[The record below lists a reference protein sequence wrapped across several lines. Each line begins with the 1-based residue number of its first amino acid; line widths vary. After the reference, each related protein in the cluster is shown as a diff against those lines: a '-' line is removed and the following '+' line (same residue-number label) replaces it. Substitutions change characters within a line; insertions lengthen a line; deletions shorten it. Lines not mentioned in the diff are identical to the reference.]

1 MTPGRKALSLRSL
14 LTGIALAGVMFVL
27 ILIAEIAFVIAP
39 TADVLRG
46 HAGELLTE
54 NGAIRQHLNTLRA
67 AHDGV
72 VAVLDTSLA
81 RGALLERQRATAL
94 AAPIRGR
101 LDSVVAM
108 RTSMQLDIVP
118 ATMRLHLA
126 TAVETETN
134 AGLTILDAIRTMEA
148 GRTDEAA
155 RQLRRAEMLLDSTA
169 LHLEAAQGAAIS
181 DLLAREGR
189 LLESTRMV
197 SRWAIGWGLLG
208 AVLLAF
214 ASWMIRERVY
224 RPIAELETAVARVTT
239 GDLSADA
246 RVARDD
252 ELGRLAA
259 HFNTMTNVLRERA
272 AQDTRRHETLTER
285 FGRILD
291 ESSNEIYLFDATTL
305 RFVQAN
311 RGVLTNLG
319 YSMEELSA
327 LTPFD
332 VLRDVERET
341 VETALAALRNGEQQS
356 VVLTCS
362 QRRRDGSVYPVE
374 IRLQLSPADDTP
386 VFVAIVEDVS
396 ERSRARELNERLRQ
410 FAIAEQ
416 RVLGSGDL
424 PAALERITEFVADTL
439 RVARTGVWG
448 YHLDRLT
455 CLDVFDQATRKHD
468 EGAERRWDRHPEYFA
483 AIREGVPLVVPN
495 VAADPRTRSL
505 TSAEPARGDVTAQ
518 FDVPVRVAGRLV
530 AVLANEHVG
539 GPRRWT
545 AEEQTF
551 AASVTSFIAL
561 AIEATER
568 TRLEERLAQAQ
579 KLESIGR
586 LAGGVAHD
594 FNNLL
599 TAIIGN
605 VEIARGTVSAG
616 APILLELHEI
626 ESAARRAADLSR
638 QLLTFARHQVV
649 QPRVVHLNELA
660 RGADKLL
667 RRLLGEDIEL
677 VTLLEPD
684 LGSVRIDPGQFEQV
698 IVNLAVNARDAMPNG
713 GRLTIETSNI
723 ALDEEYAATHTGVVP
738 GEYVQL
744 AVSDTGHGMDRE
756 TLSRLFEPFFTTKDQ
771 GRGTGLGLAI
781 CYGIVRQAGGAI
793 WAYSEP
799 GRGATFKVYLPRVDA
814 APDVE
819 PAMELPDA
827 APRGRETVL
836 LVEDEGQIRHLAAR
850 VLEGQGYE
858 VITASDGIEAVR
870 IGRERLREIDALVTD
885 VVLPLL
891 GGREVA
897 ARLRQERP
905 TLPVLYVSGYTRG
918 TIPDGELLDPNTA
931 FLSKPFT
938 PRLLAERV
946 REVLDRVA
954 SRNGQG

>member
-1 MTPGRKALSLRSL
+1 MTAPKKALSLRSL

-27 ILIAEIAFVIAP
+27 ILIVEIAFVIAP
-39 TADVLRG
+39 RADVLRG

-67 AHDGV
+67 SHDGV
-72 VAVLDTSLA
+72 VAVLDTSIA
-81 RGALLERQRATAL
+81 RRTRLERERATML
-94 AAPIRGR
+94 SAPIRAR

-108 RTSMQLDIVP
+108 RTSKQLDAVP

-134 AGLTILDAIRTMEA
+134 AGLTILDAIRAMEA
-148 GRTDEAA
+148 GRASEAMS
-155 RQLRRAEMLLDSTA
+155 QLQRAEALLDSTA
-169 LHLEAAQGAAIS
+169 LHLEAAQGDAIS
-181 DLLAREGR
+181 DLLAREGQ

-197 SRWAIGWGLLG
+197 SRWALGWGLLG

-214 ASWMIRERVY
+214 ATWMVRERVY

-259 HFNTMTNVLRERA
+259 HFNAMTNVLRARA

-291 ESSNEIYLFDATTL
+291 ESSNEIYLFDASSL

-311 RGVLTNLG
+311 RGVLKNLG
-319 YSMEELSA
+319 YSMDELSE
-327 LTPFD
+327 LSPFD

-356 VVLTCS
+356 VVLMCS
-362 QRRRDGSVYPVE
+362 QRRKDGSVYPVE
-374 IRLQLSPADDTP
+374 IRLQLSAEDTP
-386 VFVAIVEDVS
+386 VFVAVVEDVS
-396 ERSRARELNERLRQ
+396 ERSRVRELNQRLRQ

-424 PAALERITEFVADTL
+424 PAALKRITEFVADTL

-455 CLDVFDQATRKHD
+455 CLDLFDQATRQHD
-468 EGAERRWDRHPEYFA
+468 DGAERRWDSHPEYFA

-495 VAADPRTRSL
+495 VAADPRTRTL
-505 TSAEPARGDVTAQ
+505 AAADPARGEVTAQ

-530 AVLANEHVG
+530 AVLTNEHAG

-568 TRLEERLAQAQ
+568 TRLEEQLAQAQ

-616 APILLELHEI
+616 APILLELQEI

-649 QPRVVHLNELA
+649 QPRVVNLNELA

-677 VTLLEPD
+677 VTLLEPA

-723 ALDEEYAATHTGVVP
+723 ALDQEYAATHTGVAP

-771 GRGTGLGLAI
+771 GSGTGLGLAI

-819 PAMELPDA
+819 ALVELPAA

-850 VLEGQGYE
+850 VLEGHGYE

-870 IGRERLREIDALVTD
+870 IGRERLTEIDALVTD

-897 ARLRQERP
+897 ARLRHERP

-946 REVLDRVA
+946 REVLDRVS
-954 SRNGQG
+954 SRNGQS

>member
-1 MTPGRKALSLRSL
+1 
-14 LTGIALAGVMFVL
+14 
-27 ILIAEIAFVIAP
+27 
-39 TADVLRG
+39 
-46 HAGELLTE
+46 
-54 NGAIRQHLNTLRA
+54 
-67 AHDGV
+67 
-72 VAVLDTSLA
+72 
-81 RGALLERQRATAL
+81 
-94 AAPIRGR
+94 
-101 LDSVVAM
+101 
-108 RTSMQLDIVP
+108 
-118 ATMRLHLA
+118 
-126 TAVETETN
+126 
-134 AGLTILDAIRTMEA
+134 
-148 GRTDEAA
+148 
-155 RQLRRAEMLLDSTA
+155 
-169 LHLEAAQGAAIS
+169 
-181 DLLAREGR
+181 
-189 LLESTRMV
+189 
-197 SRWAIGWGLLG
+197 
-208 AVLLAF
+208 VLLAF
-214 ASWMIRERVY
+214 AFWIVRDRVY
-224 RPIAELETAVARVTT
+224 RPIAGLETAVARVTS

-246 RVARDD
+246 QVTRDD

-272 AQDTRRHETLTER
+272 AQSTRRHETLMER

-291 ESSNEIYLFDATTL
+291 ESSNEIYLFDAATL

-311 RGVLTNLG
+311 RGVLANLG
-319 YSMEELSA
+319 YSVNELAA

-332 VLRDVERET
+332 ILRDVDRAT
-341 VETALAALRNGEQQS
+341 VETAIDALRNGEQQS

-362 QRRRDGSVYPVE
+362 QRRKDGSLYPVE
-374 IRLQLSPADDTP
+374 IRLQLSPDDDAP
-386 VFVAIVEDVS
+386 VFVAVVEDVS
-396 ERSRARELNERLRQ
+396 ERSRARELNQRLRQ

-424 PAALERITEFVADTL
+424 PSALGRITEFVADTL
-439 RVARTGVWG
+439 RVARTGVWAC
-448 YHLDRLT
+448 HLDRLT
-455 CLDVFDQATRKHD
+455 CLDVFDQATRQHA
-468 EGAERRWDRHPEYFA
+468 EGAERRWDRHPDYFA

-505 TSAEPARGDVTAQ
+505 AAESAGDVTAR

-530 AVLANEHVG
+530 AVFANEHVG

-561 AIEATER
+561 AIEAAER
-568 TRLEERLAQAQ
+568 TRLETQLAQAQ

-586 LAGGVAHD
+586 LAGGIAHD

-599 TAIIGN
+599 TAILGN
-605 VEIARGTVSAG
+605 VEIARASASPG
-616 APILLELHEI
+616 APVLAELQEI

-649 QPRVVHLNELA
+649 QPRVVNLNELA
-660 RGADKLL
+660 RSADKLL

-698 IVNLAVNARDAMPNG
+698 IVNLAVNARDAMPSG
-713 GRLTIETSNI
+713 GRLTIETSNVT
-723 ALDEEYAATHTGVVP
+723 LDEAYAATHTGVVP

-744 AVSDTGHGMDRE
+744 AASDTGHGMDRE
-756 TLSRLFEPFFTTKDQ
+756 TLGRLFEPFFTTKDQ

-799 GRGATFKVYLPRVDA
+799 GCGATFKVYLPRVDA
-814 APDVE
+814 APDVD
-819 PAMELPDA
+819 PAIDLPDA

-850 VLEGQGYE
+850 VLEAQGYE
-858 VITASDGIEAVR
+858 VITASNGIEAVR
-870 IGRERLREIDALVTD
+870 IGRERLSEIDALVTD

-891 GGREVA
+891 GGREVV
-897 ARLRQERP
+897 ARLREERP
-905 TLPVLYVSGYTRG
+905 ALPVLYVSGYTRG
-918 TIPDGELLDPNTA
+918 TIPDSELVDRNTA

-946 REVLDRVA
+946 REVLDRAVA
-954 SRNGQG
+954 AADKAVGGNA